1 MFLAKT
7 AWVFLRNIVPIGV
20 EKPMKEARRE
30 LLQSLVPPT
39 LNTIIAHADELT
51 QLDQAIGDG
60 DHGINMKRGSE
71 KILQDLPAI
80 CKKPADEALK
90 AMGMALVMSVGGA
103 SGPLF
108 GTLLMEMGKSLGSKP
123 LSMDVFVECFAD
135 GIEAVKKRGRSDVE
149 QKTMLDVLVPA
160 LNLLK
165 DSGTADDLLSRLK
178 ESASASENRT
188 VDMKALKGR
197 ASYLGERSIGHMDPG
212 ARTCGL
218 AIREI
223 CNVLEAARNE

>member
-1 MFLAKT
+1 MT
-7 AWVFLRNIVPIGV
+7 EERSEMLR
-20 EKPMKEARRE
+20 
-30 LLQSLVPPT
+30 SLIPST

-60 DHGINMKRGSE
+60 DHGINMKRGAE
-71 KILQDLPAI
+71 KIQQELTDI
-80 CKKPADEALK
+80 CGKPIDEALK

-108 GTLLMEMGKSLGSKP
+108 GSLLMEMGKSLGSRAISK
-123 LSMDVFVECFAD
+123 DVIVECFAA

-160 LNLLK
+160 LEVLKSNEAGSNLYTK
-165 DSGTADDLLSRLK
+165 LK
-178 ESASASENRT
+178 ETAAESEKRT
-188 VDMKALKGR
+188 IAMKALKGR

-212 ARTCGL
+212 ARSCGL
-218 AIREI
+218 IIRKVCEI
-223 CNVLEAARNE
+223 LEAPENE

>member
-1 MFLAKT
+1 MT
-7 AWVFLRNIVPIGV
+7 
-20 EKPMKEARRE
+20 EARRE

-39 LNTIIAHADELT
+39 LNTIIAHANELT

-60 DHGINMKRGSE
+60 DHGINMKRGAE

-80 CKKPADEALK
+80 CEKPADDALK

-108 GTLLMEMGKSLGSKP
+108 GTLLMEMGKSLGARP
-123 LSMDVFVECFAD
+123 LNKDVFVECFGN
-135 GIEAVKKRGRSDVE
+135 GIEAVKKRGRSDVD

-165 DSGTADDLLSRLK
+165 DNEAGPDLF
-178 ESASASENRT
+178 SALRENATASENRT
-188 VDMKALKGR
+188 IDMKALKGR

-212 ARTCGL
+212 ARSCGL

-223 CNVLEAARNE
+223 CNVLEAAQNE

>member
-1 MFLAKT
+1 MT
-7 AWVFLRNIVPIGV
+7 Q
-20 EKPMKEARRE
+20 ERRE

-60 DHGINMKRGSE
+60 DHGINMKRGAE

-80 CKKPADEALK
+80 CEKPADEALK
-90 AMGMALVMSVGGA
+90 TMGMALVMSVGGA

-108 GTLLMEMGKSLGSKP
+108 GTLLMEMGKSLGSRP
-123 LSMDVFVECFAD
+123 LTRDVLVECFAD
-135 GIEAVKKRGRSDVE
+135 GIDGVKKRGRSDVD

-160 LNLLK
+160 LQLLQENQTGSNLI
-165 DSGTADDLLSRLK
+165 SEMRET
-178 ESASASENRT
+178 ASAAENRT
-188 VDMKALKGR
+188 IDMKALKGR

-223 CNVLEAARNE
+223 CNILEAAKNE